1 MTLSGAWGLGSKTAS
16 AEWNV
21 FCDPEAASI
30 VYGAGIPL
38 TMVPIDDALI
48 ASVGQLPG
56 PTAKLATEL
65 LKSLT
70 TTFYPGVLTPEK
82 TPSHDPCA
90 ILAAA
95 YPEIVKTVPARV
107 EIETAPGLNY
117 GRSMVDVAG
126 RTGKPDNCRVVIA
139 FDIAATHRRLVESL
153 GNLARLQ
160 ETVATS

>member
-1 MTLSGAWGLGSKTAS
+1 M
-16 AEWNV
+16 

-38 TMVPIDDALI
+38 TMVPIDASGEVPIDDALI

-56 PTAKLATEL
+56 PAAKLATEL

-90 ILAAA
+90 TLAAA

-117 GRSMVDVAG
+117 GRSVVDVAG

-153 GNLARLQ
+153 GSLARLQ